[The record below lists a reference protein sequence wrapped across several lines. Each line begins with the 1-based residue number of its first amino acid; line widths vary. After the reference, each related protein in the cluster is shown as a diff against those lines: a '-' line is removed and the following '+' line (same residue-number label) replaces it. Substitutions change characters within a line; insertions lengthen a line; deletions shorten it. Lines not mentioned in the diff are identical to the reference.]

1 MHVKKWLVMIFS
13 CGLALGMANAAVA
26 DGDPVA
32 GEAKGAMCAGCHG
45 ADGNSEA
52 GMFPRLAGQYSSY
65 IVKQLRDF
73 QQGHRANN
81 EIMSGMAA
89 TVASVEDAK
98 DIGAFFQVQKLAK
111 QPIMPT
117 DPKLVSQGEKIYNQG
132 VPASGVYGC
141 VNCHGPKGTGKSENI
156 AQFPRLVGQHKEY
169 LVKQLTDFRA
179 GTRANDPAGMMKDI
193 ARKLTDD
200 EISAVS
206 EYLAAQVP

>member
-13 CGLALGMANAAVA
+13 CALGLGLTNAAVA
-26 DGDPVA
+26 EGDPVA

-52 GMFPRLAGQYSSY
+52 GMFPRLAGQYSAY

-73 QQGHRANN
+73 QRGHRANN
-81 EIMSGMAA
+81 EIMTGMAA
-89 TVASVEDAK
+89 TVATVEDAK
-98 DIGAFFQVQKLAK
+98 DIGAFFEKQKVAK
-111 QPIMPT
+111 QPIVPT
-117 DPKLVSQGEKIYNQG
+117 DARLVSQGERIYNQG
-132 VPASGVYGC
+132 NPSSGVYGC
-141 VNCHGPKGTGKSENI
+141 VNCHGPKGTGKSETI

-169 LVKQLTDFRA
+169 LVKQLTDFRE
-179 GTRANDPAGMMKDI
+179 GTRLNDPAGMMKDI
-193 ARKLTDD
+193 ARKLTDE